1 MMSTGTDTPT
11 RPPKTARPWGWQII
25 AAALTVAAVAAAS
38 VTVWIW
44 LRGPVHLTTLTRAGV
59 HTVQSNHVTREAP
72 ARLVVTIGSGDLT
85 VRPGPAGQ
93 VSEQRVLTWTGR
105 EPVVTESLAGG
116 TLTITALCPSSARR
130 TCGADITLSVPPGV
144 AVQAQ
149 LTSGDVAVS
158 GLRGPVSVAAS
169 SGDLRLSG
177 LSGPLR
183 LRSDSGDIV
192 GEALASAQVD
202 AEDNDGDVSLAFAAI
217 PARVSAIS
225 NAGDVSVD
233 VPRQAGGYRVRA
245 ATAAGDR
252 SVSVRPDPASAHVII
267 ATSDAGDVAVAYS
280 QS

>member
-11 RPPKTARPWGWQII
+11 RPPKTARTWGWQVI
-25 AAALTVAAVAAAS
+25 AAALTVAALAAAS

-44 LRGPVHLTTLTRAGV
+44 LRGPVHTALTRAGV
-59 HTVQSNHVTREAP
+59 HTVRSRHVTREAP
-72 ARLVVTIGSGDLT
+72 ARLVVSIGSGDLT

-105 EPVVTESLAGG
+105 EPVVTESFAGG
-116 TLTITALCPSSARR
+116 TLTITSRCPSSAHRA
-130 TCGADITLSVPPGV
+130 CGADITLSVPAGV
-144 AVQAQ
+144 ALQAQ
-149 LTSGDVAVS
+149 LASGDVAVS
-158 GLRGPVSVAAS
+158 GLRGPVSLAAT
-169 SGDLRLSG
+169 SGDLRLSR

-202 AEDNDGDVSLAFAAI
+202 AADNDGDVSLAFAAV
-217 PARVSAIS
+217 PARVSATS
-225 NAGDVSVD
+225 DAGDVSVD
-233 VPRQAGGYRVRA
+233 VPRRPGGYSVRA

-252 SVSVRPDPASAHVII
+252 TVSVGQDAASTRAII